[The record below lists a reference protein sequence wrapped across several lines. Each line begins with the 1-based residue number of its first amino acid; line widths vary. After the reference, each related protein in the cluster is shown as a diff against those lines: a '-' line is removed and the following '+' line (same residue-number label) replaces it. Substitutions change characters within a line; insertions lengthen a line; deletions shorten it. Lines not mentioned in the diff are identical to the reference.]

1 MLIAGI
7 DPGTN
12 GAIAV
17 LDSESPDSVAL
28 LDLKNKN
35 IIDICNWLNECKFWG
50 LDQASYE
57 QIPTEYN
64 HLSCEWSSRILI
76 QIWLEDVHSM
86 HGMSAKS
93 NFGFGKNLGIV
104 TAIAEIASDTV
115 STVTPKIW
123 QKYIG
128 VTAKGKTIKKEV
140 AKIAQGFYPNVELHG
155 KRGGL
160 LDGRADALMIAHY
173 GLKHWEEE

>member
-17 LDSESPDSVAL
+17 LDSSNPDSVAL
-28 LDLKNKN
+28 LDLKKN
-35 IIDICNWLNECKFWG
+35 SICDTWNWLHTEG
-50 LDQASYE
+50 LA
-57 QIPTEYN
+57 
-64 HLSCEWSSRILI
+64 LKSSK
-76 QIWLEDVHSM
+76 IWVEDVHSM
-86 HGMSAKS
+86 FGMSAKS
-93 NFGFGKNLGIV
+93 NFGFGRNLGTV
-104 TAIAEIASDTV
+104 LTIAELLTGKDPNTI
-115 STVTPKIW
+115 TPKIW

-128 VTAKGKTIKKEV
+128 VTVKGKAIKKEV
-140 AKIAQGFYPNVELHG
+140 AKIAQGLYPNAELHG

-173 GLKHWEEE
+173 GLNHEE

>member
-17 LDSESPDSVAL
+17 LDSENPDSVAL
-28 LDLKNKN
+28 LDLKKKN
-35 IIDICNWLNECKFWG
+35 PTEIYEWFYYDIC
-50 LDQASYE
+50 STE
-57 QIPTEYN
+57 QTDTPNIVYM
-64 HLSCEWSSRILI
+64 WI
-76 QIWLEDVHSM
+76 EDVHSM

-93 NFGFGKNLGIV
+93 NFGFGKNVGMINTVAELV
-104 TAIAEIASDTV
+104 TKDSPNM
-115 STVTPKIW
+115 VTPKIW

-128 VTAKGKTIKKEV
+128 VTVKGKAIKKEV
-140 AKIAQGFYPNVELHG
+140 AKIAQDLYPNAELYG
-155 KRGGL
+155 QRGGL

-173 GLKHWEEE
+173 GLKHMEEE

>member
-1 MLIAGI
+1 MLVAGI

-17 LDSESPDSVAL
+17 LDSLSPDSVAL
-28 LDLKNKN
+28 LDLKNKSSV
-35 IIDICNWLNECKFWG
+35 DI
-50 LDQASYE
+50 YE
-57 QIPTEYN
+57 WMYDTISTN
-64 HLSCEWSSRILI
+64 VITTWV
-76 QIWLEDVHSM
+76 EDVHSM

-93 NFGFGKNLGIV
+93 NFGFGKNVGMI
-104 TAIAEIASDTV
+104 TAIAEVSSDTV
-115 STVTPKIW
+115 KTVTPKIW

-128 VTAKGKTIKKEV
+128 VTVKGKAIKKEV
-140 AKIAQGFYPNVELHG
+140 AKIAQGLYPNAELHG